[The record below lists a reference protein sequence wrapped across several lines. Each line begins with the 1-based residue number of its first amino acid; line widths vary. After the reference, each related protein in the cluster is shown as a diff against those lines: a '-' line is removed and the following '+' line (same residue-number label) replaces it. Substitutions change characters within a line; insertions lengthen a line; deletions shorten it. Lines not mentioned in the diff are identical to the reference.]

1 MPARFW
7 KVGRALKACGIESL
21 SRGGKGSHVILI
33 NGSGK
38 TYPVSLHN
46 GAKTEI
52 SDVYV
57 RGICRFF
64 GIEYE
69 ELMKNL

>member
-1 MPARFW
+1 MIR
-7 KVGRALKACGIESL
+7 S
-21 SRGGKGSHVILI
+21 GKGSHVVLV
-33 NGSGK
+33 NAAGK

-64 GIEYE
+64 GVDYE
-69 ELMKNL
+69 ELKKKL